1 MTGIIRRID
10 DLGRIVIPK
19 SIREQIGG
27 APEGTKFKMNV
38 VGDNIIIGK
47 VKDTENFI
55 KDIHTLKYT
64 LIISDIRE
72 EISENSIEKI
82 NKKLDEIIDIIKTE
96 CGEEIVYES

>member
-1 MTGIIRRID
+1 MEDIRRID

-19 SIREQIGG
+19 SIRGQIGG

-38 VGDNIIIGK
+38 IGDNIIIGK

>member
-1 MTGIIRRID
+1 MEDIRRID

-19 SIREQIGG
+19 SIRGQIGG

-38 VGDNIIIGK
+38 IGDNIIIGK

-55 KDIHTLKYT
+55 RDIHTLKYT

-72 EISENSIEKI
+72 EISKYAVDKI
-82 NKKLDEIIDIIKTE
+82 NNKLDEILDIIKSE
-96 CGEEIVYES
+96 CEDIKNER

>member
-1 MTGIIRRID
+1 MEDIRRID

-19 SIREQIGG
+19 SIRGQIGG

-38 VGDNIIIGK
+38 IGDNIIIGK

-55 KDIHTLKYT
+55 RDIHTLKYT

>member
-1 MTGIIRRID
+1 MEDIRRID

-19 SIREQIGG
+19 SIRGQIGG

-38 VGDNIIIGK
+38 IGDNIIIGK

-55 KDIHTLKYT
+55 RDIHTLKYT

-72 EISENSIEKI
+72 EISKYAVDKI
-82 NKKLDEIIDIIKTE
+82 NNKLDEILDIIKSE
-96 CGEEIVYES
+96 YKNIKNER

>member
-1 MTGIIRRID
+1 MEDIRRID
-10 DLGRIVIPK
+10 NLGRIVIPK

-27 APEGTKFKMNV
+27 ASEGTKFKMNV
-38 VGDNIIIGK
+38 IGDNIIIGK

-64 LIISDIRE
+64 LIISDMCE
-72 EISENSIEKI
+72 EISKDAVDKI
-82 NKKLDEIIDIIKTE
+82 NNKLNEIIDIIKTE

>member
-1 MTGIIRRID
+1 MEDIRRID

-47 VKDTENFI
+47 VKDAENFI
-55 KDIHTLKYT
+55 KDIYTLKYT
-64 LIISDIRE
+64 LIISDMRE
-72 EISENSIEKI
+72 EISKDAVDKI
-82 NKKLDEIIDIIKTE
+82 NKKFDEIIDIIKTE
-96 CGEEIVYES
+96 YGEKIVYEN

>member
-1 MTGIIRRID
+1 MEDIRRID

-19 SIREQIGG
+19 NIRKQIGG
-27 APEGTKFKMNV
+27 ASEGTKFKMNV

-72 EISENSIEKI
+72 EISKDAVDKI
-82 NKKLDEIIDIIKTE
+82 NNKLDEILDIIKSE
-96 CGEEIVYES
+96 CEDIKNER

>member
-1 MTGIIRRID
+1 MEDIRRID

-19 SIREQIGG
+19 SIRGQIGG

-38 VGDNIIIGK
+38 IGDNIIIGK

-55 KDIHTLKYT
+55 RDIHTLKYT

-72 EISENSIEKI
+72 EISKDTIEGI
-82 NKKLDEIIDIIKTE
+82 NKKLDEIIDIIKSE
-96 CGEEIVYES
+96 CGEGNNL

>member
-1 MTGIIRRID
+1 MEDIRRID

-38 VGDNIIIGK
+38 IGDNIIIGK

-55 KDIHTLKYT
+55 RDIHTLKYT

-96 CGEEIVYES
+96 CGGGNNL

>member
-1 MTGIIRRID
+1 MEDIRRID

-38 VGDNIIIGK
+38 VGDSIIIGK

-55 KDIHTLKYT
+55 RDIHTLKYT
-64 LIISDIRE
+64 LIISDMRE
-72 EISENSIEKI
+72 EISKDAIEGI
-82 NKKLDEIIDIIKTE
+82 NKKLDEIIDIIKSE
-96 CGEEIVYES
+96 CGEGNNL

>member
-1 MTGIIRRID
+1 MEDIRRID

-19 SIREQIGG
+19 SIRGQIGG

-38 VGDNIIIGK
+38 IGDNIIIGK

-55 KDIHTLKYT
+55 RDIHTLKYT

-72 EISENSIEKI
+72 EISKYAVDKI
-82 NKKLDEIIDIIKTE
+82 NNKLDEILDIIKSE
-96 CGEEIVYES
+96 CKNIKNER

>member
-38 VGDNIIIGK
+38 IGDNISIGK
-47 VKDTENFI
+47 IKDTENFI

>member
-1 MTGIIRRID
+1 MEDIRRID

-19 SIREQIGG
+19 SIRGQIGG

-38 VGDNIIIGK
+38 IGDNIIIGK

-55 KDIHTLKYT
+55 RDIHTLKYT

-96 CGEEIVYES
+96 CGGRR

>member
-1 MTGIIRRID
+1 MEDIRRID

-19 SIREQIGG
+19 SIRGQIGG

-38 VGDNIIIGK
+38 IGDNIIIGK

-55 KDIHTLKYT
+55 RDIHTLKYT

-72 EISENSIEKI
+72 EISKDAVDKI
-82 NKKLDEIIDIIKTE
+82 NNKLDEILDIIKSE
-96 CGEEIVYES
+96 CEDIKNER

>member
-1 MTGIIRRID
+1 MEDIRRID

-19 SIREQIGG
+19 SIRGQIGG

-38 VGDNIIIGK
+38 IGDNIIIGK

-55 KDIHTLKYT
+55 RDIHTLKYT

-72 EISENSIEKI
+72 EISKDAVDKI
-82 NKKLDEIIDIIKTE
+82 NNKLDEILDIIKSE
-96 CGEEIVYES
+96 CEEN